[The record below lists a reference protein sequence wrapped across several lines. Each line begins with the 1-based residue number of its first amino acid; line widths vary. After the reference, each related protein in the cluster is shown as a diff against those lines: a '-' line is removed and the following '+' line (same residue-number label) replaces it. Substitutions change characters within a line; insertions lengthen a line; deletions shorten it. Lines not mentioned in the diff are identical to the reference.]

1 VLFRGCAGYITLD
14 RMEDPAIV
22 TKPLLADACP
32 AFASAVTAGCYAIS
46 RADLADELARV
57 VLPPQI
63 IAGAAPSYSF
73 LAYPVPRLTGE
84 ERERVQVRDFELVQ
98 VPVGEGVVGLELDA
112 FGKIG
117 WFYVER
123 LPEHY
128 EPVVKGAQQRAV

>member
-1 VLFRGCAGYITLD
+1 
-14 RMEDPAIV
+14 MEYPLIV
-22 TKPLLADACP
+22 PKPLLADACR

-63 IAGAAPSYSF
+63 IAGAAPSFSF
-73 LAYPVPRLTGE
+73 LAYSVPRLTRE
-84 ERERVQVRDFELVQ
+84 ERELLQVRDFELVQ

-123 LPEHY
+123 LPKHY
-128 EPVVKGAQQRAV
+128 EAVVKGALQHAR